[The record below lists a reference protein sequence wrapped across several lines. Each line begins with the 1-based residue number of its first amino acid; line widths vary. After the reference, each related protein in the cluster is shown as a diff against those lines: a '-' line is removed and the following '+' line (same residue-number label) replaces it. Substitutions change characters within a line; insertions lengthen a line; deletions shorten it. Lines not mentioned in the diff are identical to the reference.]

1 MVSGLKQCLNS
12 LLLVTNSMV
21 HLWNN
26 IHWWI
31 AHNYES
37 QFWFQVNFRTFS
49 HDIMLP
55 KWFWL
60 PRVFFCMSTCRKS
73 CGLPAFSTTK
83 GSICIV
89 KVCCKSKRF
98 LGTNEG
104 HVNTSSRADIS
115 RFIICTRGSD
125 RSRGYERHMGWR
137 EWETQDGV
145 YKKRRECERNGQW
158 REKTEATPES
168 TVPLP
173 HCTGMLAGGNSIHV
187 TLFSP
192 LSSGDWSP
200 ETGWVCTRPVRQKK
214 PTNSQGNQTEVSN

>member
-1 MVSGLKQCLNS
+1 MRTITK
-12 LLLVTNSMV
+12 
-21 HLWNN
+21 
-26 IHWWI
+26 
-31 AHNYES
+31 
-37 QFWFQVNFRTFS
+37 VNFDFKSTFEHS
-49 HDIMLP
+49 PMTSCSQNHFGFLES
-55 KWFWL
+55 
-60 PRVFFCMSTCRKS
+60 FF
-73 CGLPAFSTTK
+73 
-83 GSICIV
+83 
-89 KVCCKSKRF
+89 VCQHVENHTGCPHSPLRRDPYVQWKFAVNLNGF

-104 HVNTSSRADIS
+104 HVNTSSRPDIS
-115 RFIICTRGSD
+115 RFIICTRGPD

-200 ETGWVCTRPVRQKK
+200 ETRWDRTRPVRQKK